1 MMLARY
7 LRRAAFA
14 STVLLGL
21 AAFAYSPYAFPQL
34 LEGEALALA
43 YQVRYVFLM
52 ATLWVLGPA
61 ASFPAFVAK
70 VVLVAVLSGLLV
82 GAALL
87 PLRIRREKLDRARDA
102 QVDHP

>member
-1 MMLARY
+1 MLGRY

-14 STVLLGL
+14 TAVLLGL
-21 AAFAYSPYAFPQL
+21 AAFAYSPHAFPQL
-34 LEGEALALA
+34 LDGEALALA
-43 YQVRYVFLM
+43 YRVRYAFLM

-70 VVLVAVLSGLLV
+70 VALIAVLLGFVL

-87 PLRIRREKLDRARDA
+87 PLGIRREKLHGAGNAKVDR
-102 QVDHP
+102 P

>member
-1 MMLARY
+1 MLARY
-7 LRRAAFA
+7 LRRSAFA
-14 STVLLGL
+14 IAVLLGL

-43 YQVRYVFLM
+43 YRVRYLFLM

-70 VVLVAVLSGLLV
+70 VIAVAVGLGLV
-82 GAALL
+82 LGALFAAV
-87 PLRIRREKLDRARDA
+87 PVRRQELDRSLN
-102 QVDHP
+102 P

>member
-1 MMLARY
+1 MLRRY
-7 LRRAAFA
+7 LHRATFA
-14 STVLLGL
+14 TAVMLGL

-34 LEGEALALA
+34 MEGEALALA
-43 YQVRYVFLM
+43 YRVRYLFLM

-70 VVLVAVLSGLLV
+70 VVVIALALGLLL

-87 PLRIRREKLDRARDA
+87 PLRVRGKKLDRALDR
-102 QVDHP
+102 

>member
-1 MMLARY
+1 MLARY
-7 LRRAAFA
+7 FRRAALA
-14 STVLLGL
+14 TAVLLGR
-21 AAFAYSPYAFPQL
+21 AAFAYSPYAFPRL

-43 YQVRYVFLM
+43 YQVRYLFLM

-70 VVLVAVLSGLLV
+70 VMLVAVLLGLLL

-87 PLRIRREKLDRARDA
+87 PLGVRRKKLHGSRDP
-102 QVDHP
+102 QVDRS

>member
-1 MMLARY
+1 MLRRY

-14 STVLLGL
+14 SAIMLGL

-34 LEGEALALA
+34 LDGEALALA
-43 YQVRYVFLM
+43 YRVRYLFLM
-52 ATLWVLGPA
+52 ATLWLLGPA

-70 VVLVAVLSGLLV
+70 VALIALFLGLLL

-87 PLRIRREKLDRARDA
+87 PLGVGREKLHRAGDA
-102 QVDHP
+102 QVDRP

>member
-1 MMLARY
+1 MLGRY

-14 STVLLGL
+14 TAVMLGL
-21 AAFAYSPYAFPQL
+21 AAFAYSPYAFPRL
-34 LEGEALALA
+34 LDGEALALA
-43 YQVRYVFLM
+43 YRIRYLFLM

-70 VVLVAVLSGLLV
+70 VALVALLLGLLL

-87 PLRIRREKLDRARDA
+87 PLGVGRKELDRARDP

>member
-1 MMLARY
+1 VLGRY
-7 LRRAAFA
+7 LRRVAFA
-14 STVLLGL
+14 TAALLGL

-34 LEGEALALA
+34 LDGEALALA
-43 YQVRYVFLM
+43 YRVRYLFLM

-70 VVLVAVLSGLLV
+70 VAMIAVLLGLLL

-87 PLRIRREKLDRARDA
+87 PLRIGREELDRPRHPEI
-102 QVDHP
+102 DHR

>member
-1 MMLARY
+1 MLARY
-7 LRRAAFA
+7 LRRSGFA
-14 STVLLGL
+14 IGVLLCL

-43 YQVRYVFLM
+43 YRVRYLFLM

-70 VVLVAVLSGLLV
+70 VVVVAVGLGLV
-82 GAALL
+82 LGALL
-87 PLRIRREKLDRARDA
+87 LAIPFRRQKHDGPL
-102 QVDHP
+102 HP

>member
-1 MMLARY
+1 MLRRY
-7 LRRAAFA
+7 LHRAAFA
-14 STVLLGL
+14 TAVMLGL

-34 LEGEALALA
+34 MEGEALALA
-43 YQVRYVFLM
+43 YRVRYLFLM

-70 VVLVAVLSGLLV
+70 VVVIALALGLLL

-87 PLRIRREKLDRARDA
+87 PLRVRGKKLDRALDR
-102 QVDHP
+102 

>member
-1 MMLARY
+1 MLRRY
-7 LRRAAFA
+7 LRRAALA
-14 STVLLGL
+14 TALMLGL

-34 LEGEALALA
+34 MEGEALALA
-43 YQVRYVFLM
+43 YRVRYLFLM

-70 VVLVAVLSGLLV
+70 VVLVALALGLLL

-87 PLRIRREKLDRARDA
+87 PLGVRGNKLDRALDR
-102 QVDHP
+102 